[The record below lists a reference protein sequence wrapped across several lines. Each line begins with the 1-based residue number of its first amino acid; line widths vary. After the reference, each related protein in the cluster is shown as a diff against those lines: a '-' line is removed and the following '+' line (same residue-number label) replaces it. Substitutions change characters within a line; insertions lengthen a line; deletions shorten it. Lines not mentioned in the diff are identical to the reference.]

1 MIRQGRDRA
10 CDEGRDEGHDFTGTC
25 DKGREERSDKITS
38 LVTSPCLI
46 MSLVTSLTGRTVD
59 DVLCLDELSD
69 AVARV
74 AHTHSHAHTH
84 THTETPWL
92 A

>member
-1 MIRQGRDRA
+1 
-10 CDEGRDEGHDFTGTC
+10 
-25 DKGREERSDKITS
+25 
-38 LVTSPCLI
+38 

-74 AHTHSHAHTH
+74 AHTHSHSHTH
-84 THTETPWL
+84 THTETPLL